1 MTPDFIEVDYFTD
14 KKIEEFLNDNS
25 FLIIRGTLTSY
36 SKYKPDLYN
45 IENVAKWAFYHF
57 KRMKKSKIIFTDF
70 FEGFVIQNLESVNKL
85 YTILTTKYGISKD
98 SLYYMSCCLHLPIN
112 LKKFNSVIE
121 KYNYIP
127 MKLMTTNNY
136 EWFYGYDIEKHF
148 YIYDKIDTSV
158 RIKPKK
164 FMCLNGVPRAGRISL
179 VALLLNRNLTDLGYV
194 SLVSER
200 VKEETDLY
208 ITDPVMI
215 NKFPKTHEL
224 IYQTM
229 IEHID
234 KFPMLQ
240 TFGLEYY
247 DAKLRN
253 SPRDHVV
260 SDEDIDLYNTSYFSV
275 ISETSHVAFEGTDP
289 KYALF
294 HDCYH
299 FNEKTYRTMACKH
312 PFILGHRPYALKAL
326 RDVGFKTF
334 DPFIDESYDLIEDDE
349 DRIIAM
355 INEVERLCLF
365 SDEQWIEWQHNIM
378 PIVEHNFNVLKT
390 TKEYRIRG
398 FS

>member
-1 MTPDFIEVDYFTD
+1 MSSDYIDITYFTN
-14 KKIEEFLNDNS
+14 KRIEEFLNDDD
-25 FLIIRGTLTSY
+25 FLIIRETLSY
-36 SKYKPDLYN
+36 RSRYKPELYN
-45 IENVAKWAFYHF
+45 IENVAKWAYYHF
-57 KRMKKSKIIFTDF
+57 KRMKKSKIIFADF
-70 FEGFVIQNLESVNKL
+70 WEGFIIQNLEAVNEL
-85 YTILTTKYGISKD
+85 YTILTTKYNIPKNC
-98 SLYYMSCCLHLPIN
+98 LYYMSCCLHLPIN
-112 LKKFNSVIE
+112 LEKFNSVIE

-136 EWFYGYDIEKHF
+136 EWFYGHDIEKHF
-148 YIYDKIDTSV
+148 YVYDKIDTSV

-164 FMCLNGVPRAGRISL
+164 FMCLNGIPRAGRISL
-179 VALLLNRNLTDLGYV
+179 VALLLHRNLTNQGYV
-194 SLVSER
+194 SLVSDR
-200 VKEETDLY
+200 VQEEANLY
-208 ITDPVMI
+208 ITDPVLI
-215 NKFPKTHEL
+215 NKFPKLHKF
-224 IYQTM
+224 IYQT
-229 IEHID
+229 ITNHANS
-234 KFPMLQ
+234 FPMLQ
-240 TFGLEYY
+240 TFGL
-247 DAKLRN
+247 DHSLIRLRN

-260 SDEDIDLYNTSYFSV
+260 SDEDINLYNTSYFSV

-355 INEVERLCLF
+355 VNEVERLCSF

-378 PIVEHNFNVLKT
+378 PIIEHNFNVLKN
-390 TKEYRIRG
+390 TKEFKIEG
-398 FS
+398 F